1 MNSTEFIFCPE
12 CLKLFNLL
20 KENPGGSSV
29 CKTCMEYMNK
39 MAEGSPLRLMPV
51 RKCDMKIEEQVC
63 SVELGEKLL
72 TLGVKQNAYHS
83 WLKLQDGYH
92 LWLSRETNCA
102 TCSAFNVAELG
113 EILPINLN
121 SYKLDT
127 GKWYCE
133 AHECYG
139 AETNWEYTEDETEAN
154 ARAKMLIYLL
164 ENKLLTL
171 EK

>member
-1 MNSTEFIFCPE
+1 MVVFSIAYLSSMFKQTE
-12 CLKLFNLL
+12 KDKY
-20 KENPGGSSV
+20 KEI
-29 CKTCMEYMNK
+29 Y
-39 MAEGSPLRLMPV
+39 
-51 RKCDMKIEEQVC
+51 
-63 SVELGEKLL
+63 
-72 TLGVKQNAYHS
+72 
-83 WLKLQDGYH
+83 
-92 LWLSRETNCA
+92 
-102 TCSAFNVAELG
+102 SAFTVAELG

-133 AHECYG
+133 AHECHG